1 MSSKATEF
9 YVFFNLKRVKWIT
22 FLLGLTTIITM
33 MVVLLDLIEEY
44 GSLEG
49 VRLLYIREWVYFQE
63 EIVIS
68 MLYHVSFWIAM
79 AAGVVFL
86 YCAVMIKRI
95 SKTRETGK
103 EMRDLLST
111 SSMMLGIGT
120 LLEGIYLPL
129 RSDFRSVYE
138 VIFQFYITL
147 DTIATVIFIA
157 IVYAI
162 FIVEKFETESKMG
175 KFVIVFYFLLIF
187 VGFLMMI
194 LYGINPEGFA
204 IGIVVAIGLVG
215 IQVILTIGLVI
226 KIFLIKRKI
235 QAHSQAL
242 TAITVQLILLS
253 VAGIFLIVCGLTVT
267 TNVLINRLFR
277 IFRLLTFLVLGL
289 MYFPAFIKPAL
300 QKHETKDAEV

>member
-22 FLLGLTTIITM
+22 IGLGLITLISM
-33 MVVLLDLIEEY
+33 VVVLLDLIEQY

-49 VRLLYIREWVYFQE
+49 VRILYIREWVFFQE
-63 EIVIS
+63 EFIIS
-68 MLYHVSFWIAM
+68 IPYHISFWIAM
-79 AAGVVFL
+79 IAGALFL
-86 YCAVMIKRI
+86 YTTIMIKRI

-111 SSMMLGIGT
+111 SASLLGIGT
-120 LLEGIYLPL
+120 FLEGVYLTL

-157 IVYAI
+157 IVYSI
-162 FIVEKFETESKMG
+162 FIMEKFETESKMG
-175 KFVIVFYFLLIF
+175 KFVIVFYFLLII

-194 LYGINPEGFA
+194 LYGINPDGFA

-215 IQVILTIGLVI
+215 IQVLLTIGLVI
-226 KIFLIKRKI
+226 KILLVKRKI
-235 QAHSQAL
+235 QGHSEAL

-253 VAGIFLIVCGLTVT
+253 LAGIFLIVCGLTVN
-267 TNVLINRLFR
+267 TNVPVNRF
-277 IFRLLTFLVLGL
+277 FRLIRILTLMIVAI
-289 MYFPAFIKPAL
+289 MYFPAFIRPAL
-300 QKHETKDAEV
+300 QKRQESKTEE